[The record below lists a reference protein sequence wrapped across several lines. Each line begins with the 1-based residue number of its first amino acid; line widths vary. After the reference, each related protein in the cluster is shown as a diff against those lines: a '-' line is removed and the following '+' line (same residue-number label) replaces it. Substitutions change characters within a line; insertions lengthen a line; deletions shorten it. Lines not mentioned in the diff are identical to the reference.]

1 MSAEGSGLSEAEGLP
16 EKHNTKGSPSSINT
30 ATSHD
35 QGIHCDI
42 PLPTKNRF
50 TSKRFKEDSAVELK
64 GDKIHQSYNTESN
77 CEQSKED
84 TSNSSQ
90 TEISLDDEFHFS
102 DTDASTKH
110 CKEDSKT
117 QSNIS
122 SSSESSIKEKS
133 RISSKI
139 EFEEKNRHLLLS
151 EDETDSNSLAI
162 NSAIPEKYLSL
173 CESVEVNILD
183 KKDSP
188 SSSDKKSI
196 TGNNLLSQTEEQKS
210 IDNLK
215 SPSVFVFSDHS
226 ESALNRKKSASKG
239 KKSTL
244 NSLSRLQDLKS
255 AVSQPGY
262 LDVNLEIFQNPVSKD
277 IYKDQHNEEQIIT
290 NKLSKKENEA
300 HENAEKTNNNQPRKK
315 KQVTSRNVFESI
327 SSKLELSD
335 AELSHSKIAGD
346 LSRVDSNSASDHA
359 TKSNSTK
366 SCSISQDF
374 LSSFEQFLKS
384 QQNTGN
390 FSNQKEKDKESNL
403 ANAKKKS
410 LTRPNTLAEEVR
422 DWRSKSE
429 ERVILIA
436 EEFKGSTG
444 FKGKG
449 TKELFKNTKRKYPR
463 LKELR
468 VSLDSDE
475 VREHIVGV
483 KTRLVENP
491 EDSPSE
497 EEKEQEGMVDKDLEG
512 KLLPGANEEK
522 LSKTVDDAKV
532 EVVVETKENYSDLD
546 KELVQEQHTHNFDEN
561 TDMDSSKPFKKRGRP
576 AKTKKDQH
584 VAGKSKGHRDESK
597 EQKEETKGIEPDVAN
612 ILPESNTVP
621 NEVVAN
627 FGETQNTSSIK
638 DLFHSVVKGVCS
650 KDVAVPE
657 QESQADTVSAQEPAL
672 FSKQPSQKKDRKR
685 KKSRRGEHLKK
696 KEKAVKKFLQ
706 GAQSDDLVSWTDLAT
721 HSDEIS
727 SLSTKETLKIA
738 DPGKKE
744 IDSFDIVEAT
754 LVEKIS
760 ESVQSDSQ
768 VAKEQTQFREVVS
781 SEVQEETLY
790 SDKNESL
797 FLDSNST
804 LASEDSKRRGRKR
817 GRGRMPKILK
827 TYPKRT
833 NFLHSIHNSSA
844 LSGSINQTNMEDSIN
859 SENLISDSLPTESN
873 TDLCSDGYRHTA
885 EETVKSD
892 KVLQINE
899 NQSKL
904 KVGKKRGRRKLSK
917 SKSKIPQKAQK
928 LSDSASTEV
937 AESVSNNH
945 LPIHMPE
952 SQDGAEDQNSDH
964 VSLQSLTI
972 QEVARPL
979 KRRGR
984 PPKALKYNSM
994 LNTESSQS
1002 RTDVN
1007 ICVEASGGTENVDS
1021 LVEIECDRVCPLGVN
1036 SDTFLSSN
1044 TDIIKNHSET
1054 MDGNVQP
1061 NSSKILDGH
1070 DALSSPPKGPR
1081 GRKKKH
1087 TTSGKRGP
1095 GRPPRVKNF
1104 YIESENKEQ
1113 GIGKDTHGL
1122 HLNNRSELGN
1132 PNKISLETPVEGSAS
1147 MKETL
1152 ADSAM
1157 AGSSS
1162 DQYLRLDSCP
1172 NVSPD
1177 SGIQSLAGSP
1187 AGNESPYSA
1196 NCIAV
1201 EGLPCVVDKVL
1212 LSADDLLVSGGESHS
1227 SDSEKTIPNSAK
1239 SSSDSNR
1246 HYSTKVSS
1254 SGRTSSEPTVTMFDQ
1269 SVCPSSISVSPSKG
1283 VPVSVIT
1290 STASLASKEKQKSQS
1305 STKSSPHPNDKVVLD
1320 GHPQT
1325 ASFHLNESLSCK
1337 VIDKPGEQV
1346 LQSTSPSKKKHRAK
1360 FLHVYKRSTLLQ
1372 QGRLPT
1378 EEEKEQRLEDKF
1390 AYLERCSDTLQ
1401 SENVKKDLIGSFGSF
1416 SEKSSDKVD
1425 QQDDNLNRK
1434 SNADAQIIASL
1445 EQRYVQTDKPKTK
1458 SGKRRG
1464 RPPKKIQRK
1473 NVDHRESTNS
1483 TRNGDSE
1490 QPGLDENQMCTSNQT
1505 GSPDELEYTKNEEQ
1519 EKDELPVTREPFV
1532 KPHGDLQKH
1541 QDDVEDA
1548 FIQESSQYFNQV
1560 LYASENENS
1569 YMNDI
1574 ARRKPGRPK
1583 GSKNKYPS
1591 RREWVFMLNTRKE
1604 EEPATREETGQISK
1618 EEEKGKNYHQSTEN
1632 LDKELRVVNDVMV
1645 HRGPGRPK
1653 GSGKKNKEDLNALEI
1668 TPENRSRDRDNSPED
1683 KSPSV
1688 SSMMQWR
1695 ESREQIRLDQFEE
1708 KKRKPGRPRKHPVTG
1723 VTKRKVGRKKGRRG
1737 LHLKNRKGIKS
1748 NFTDVNIEDFAEFS
1762 SLIQSVKDS
1771 IDSQFHSSTTEE
1783 PELIPLRAYSV
1794 ENLDQV
1800 GASLSTMSPKK
1811 HDYRPP
1817 KPILKIRKPKLH
1829 VMMRRDKRKKRK
1841 KSRIKQAMDVS
1852 DQRNHETAFD
1862 LYMPSLTESNLY
1874 SVEEYP
1880 PAYSA
1885 VDSDTSGAGSSS
1897 ASHRHESYRHHK
1909 QSKKKKRLLYFRSKH
1924 KNIIDPVFLAE
1935 LDYFVNQFKG
1945 LSISPPGATY
1955 LKVRPGEVPLP
1966 SIFRLTRINVKK
1978 KKKEKIVV
1986 FEKARRFKTSKGY
1999 EIFEVANRERMK
2011 VSHPKHYSDD
2021 DDEDMSFLSSD
2032 NLFPG
2037 QHCNLPPKKRHRLF
2051 AVGPEDGSPLGFG
2064 RLGLE
2069 LYKLPEKRKPGRPKK
2084 NTAMELLPF
2093 SSEIHSQKNI
2103 KGREKSQPSF
2113 ASVAAK
2119 LQSLDSL
2126 AKFAFLDN
2134 QKSASGDSRSFGSN
2148 IFDGAFS
2155 KFTQPSGA
2163 RSQPSLLFS
2172 SQELANSHSA
2182 AALASEEASDSYT
2195 KCVQNQ
2201 NNPNSSREEKI
2212 KTFDLV
2218 PKSPA
2223 IATAGKIKKQYR
2235 KLKRS
2240 RRRTKFTHLKRKSYD
2255 ANFRIPHPQT
2265 CVVTE
2270 RSHDDSNNVEAE
2282 GYVDSDNSV
2291 IRSVCSEYEPL
2302 PVSQRLKR
2310 KRGDGNSD
2318 DDNVAATTIGRKRLQ
2333 DTLESVSESD
2343 IEGSTKRRELP
2354 LFHRKKFLKAG
2365 LYSDFFKED
2374 YPRESSL
2381 RHHDKSNQR
2390 LLPPPIHFG
2399 KFLRLIEEDF
2409 RLPYD
2414 VWGLHING
2422 QLRKKEGGQ
2431 LYRRIRN
2438 NYYVDVKQQS
2448 YEPHP
2453 CNCKRPSTK
2462 DEAGCGED
2470 CLNRMIYTECHPEY
2484 CPCEKQCSNQRI
2496 QHHQWAPGLHKFIT
2510 KDRGF
2515 GVKSTKLI
2523 KAGELIV
2530 EYLGEVVSE
2539 QEFRR
2544 RMTEEYS
2551 TECHHYCLNLDKGTV
2566 IDSYRMGNV
2575 ARFVNHSC
2583 EPNCEMQKW
2592 NVNGQYHMCLFA
2604 LKEISANTEL
2614 TYDYNFHSFNVDSQQ
2629 MCKCGST
2636 SCRGVIGGK
2645 TQRQNGQM
2653 KEKIKTR
2660 GRPPKDKRKS
2670 EEIAKEPV
2678 KQMKRQ
2684 SQASA
2689 TTGASSGSV
2698 HNNVS
2703 NNNNHPIPRYFTP
2716 SSFKP
2721 LTKKERNFARSHSI
2735 FLVRNL
2741 ERVKTQNKKK
2751 EREDQNRQEEREDL
2765 IKGTSFTKRD
2775 VFITQLTALNTAR
2788 SVKTR
2793 RLTLAEEDTEMAKIA
2808 RLAQI
2813 FKEIF
2818 SAVASCKDNDG
2829 NLLASDLFHLP
2840 SRKNHPWYYE
2850 VIEEPIDLKIIE
2862 RKILSG
2868 QYADLES
2875 FEKDLMLLFN
2885 NVETYNG
2892 KKYPFAQKL
2901 KHVKMVYN
2909 MAKHEG
2915 IKQLEEILGEDNVAF
2930 SSSSEADSSE
2940 LGENKDPAEGEEEE
2954 EEVIRCICNIFK
2966 DEGLMIQCE
2975 KCLIWQHADCVGASK
2990 DTEHYLCELCELRP
3004 YDKEI
3009 KIPNQPEEDEQ
3020 TYYMTLMKDDMQIRV
3035 GECVYVMR
3043 ESQARR
3049 YSYKKSGTFNRDKMD
3064 IFRIERLWKNEH
3076 GEKFA
3081 FGHLYVRPHETFHE
3095 PTRKFFPNEVFRTPL
3110 YELVPLEA
3118 IMGYCCVMDLLTYC
3132 KGRPKGCKEQD
3143 IYICEHRLDKTLHL
3157 FYKISPRQRYPI
3169 NTKSY
3174 CFDKFEKRLNPK
3186 RTYSPHEVPEAYKKH
3201 CREKQLEY
3209 GEKENNSS
3217 SDTDEDL
3224 PLVRVQEEKRKQKRE
3239 RVNQIVESLTPST
3252 SPSKRIDLSYLLDE
3266 VTSKRARKKAQ
3277 SHH

>member
-16 EKHNTKGSPSSINT
+16 EKHNTKGSPSSTNT
-30 ATSHD
+30 ATSGD
-35 QGIHCDI
+35 RAIHCDKQS
-42 PLPTKNRF
+42 PTKNRF
-50 TSKRFKEDSAVELK
+50 ISEQCKEDNAVELK
-64 GDKIHQSYNTESN
+64 TPICDKIPLSCTIKSN
-77 CEQSKED
+77 CEQSEED
-84 TSNSSQ
+84 TNSSSQ
-90 TEISLDDEFHFS
+90 TELSLDEEFHLS
-102 DTDASTKH
+102 DTDASNKH
-110 CKEDSKT
+110 CKEYFKT
-117 QSNIS
+117 QSNIC
-122 SSSESSIKEKS
+122 SSSESSVTEKT
-133 RISSKI
+133 RESSKI
-139 EFEEKNRHLLLS
+139 EFDRIEEKNQLLVLS
-151 EDETDSNSLAI
+151 EDETDSDSLAI
-162 NSAIPEKYLSL
+162 NSAVQEGYIFLG
-173 CESVEVNILD
+173 ESVEVNILGR
-183 KKDSP
+183 KDSP
-188 SSSDKKSI
+188 SSSDKKS
-196 TGNNLLSQTEEQKS
+196 TSNNLLSRTEEQKS

-226 ESALNRKKSASKG
+226 ESALNRKKPASKG
-239 KKSTL
+239 KKPTV
-244 NSLSRLQDLKS
+244 NSVSGLDDLKS
-255 AVSQPGY
+255 AASQPVN
-262 LDVNLEIFQNPVSKD
+262 LNVNLENFQGPVLND
-277 IYKDQHNEEQIIT
+277 IHKYQHNEEQIIT

-300 HENAEKTNNNQPRKK
+300 HQNAEKTNQSRKK
-315 KQVTSRNVFESI
+315 KQGMSRNVFESI

-335 AELSHSKIAGD
+335 SELSHSKIAGD
-346 LSRVDSNSASDHA
+346 LSRVESSSVSDHT

-384 QQNTGN
+384 QQNTVN
-390 FSNQKEKDKESNL
+390 FSNQKEKDKGPKV
-403 ANAKKKS
+403 ANTKEKS
-410 LTRPNTLAEEVR
+410 LTWPNTLAEEVR

-429 ERVILIA
+429 ERVTLIP
-436 EEFKGSTG
+436 EEFKGSKG
-444 FKGKG
+444 FKAKNN
-449 TKELFKNTKRKYPR
+449 KEFFENDKRKYPI

-483 KTRLVENP
+483 KTKLLENP
-491 EDSPSE
+491 ENSPPAE
-497 EEKEQEGMVDKDLEG
+497 EKEVKEQEGMVDKDSEE
-512 KLLPGANEEK
+512 KLLPGANEDK
-522 LSKTVDDAKV
+522 LSMIVDNAKV
-532 EVVVETKENYSDLD
+532 EVFLETKENCTNLL
-546 KELVQEQHTHNFDEN
+546 KETAQEQQTQEFDEN
-561 TDMDSSKPFKKRGRP
+561 IDMDSSKPFKKRGRP
-576 AKTKKDQH
+576 AKTKKDQS
-584 VAGKSKGHRDESK
+584 VAGKSRGIRDESK
-597 EQKEETKGIEPDVAN
+597 EQKEETKESEPNIAN
-612 ILPESNTVP
+612 NLPESNTVT
-621 NEVVAN
+621 NEVVADLE
-627 FGETQNTSSIK
+627 ETQKTLCDSVLK
-638 DLFHSVVKGVCS
+638 DVCS
-650 KDVAVPE
+650 EEFTVPE
-657 QESQADTVSAQEPAL
+657 QDNQAHALSAQEPAL
-672 FSKQPSQKKDRKR
+672 VSNLPSQKKDRKR

-696 KEKAVKKFLQ
+696 KEKAFTNFLQ
-706 GAQSDDLVSWTDLAT
+706 GDKSMSTSDNLVSSWTDLVT
-721 HSDEIS
+721 HLDKLSP
-727 SLSTKETLKIA
+727 LSTKETLQIA
-738 DPGKKE
+738 DPDKKE
-744 IDSFDIVEAT
+744 TDSFEIEEVT
-754 LVEKIS
+754 LVEKVS
-760 ESVQSDSQ
+760 ENFPSDCQMEKEIMQSQSQ
-768 VAKEQTQFREVVS
+768 EVVS
-781 SEVQEETLY
+781 SEVQEIIY
-790 SDKNESL
+790 SDKNKSL
-797 FLDSNST
+797 CLDSNS
-804 LASEDSKRRGRKR
+804 ASAFEDGKRKGRKK
-817 GRGRMPKILK
+817 GSGRMPKILK

-833 NFLHSIHNSSA
+833 NFVLSIHNSSVLA
-844 LSGSINQTNMEDSIN
+844 GCINQPNMEDSIN
-859 SENLISDSLPTESN
+859 SDNFTGDSVPTEPN
-873 TDLCSDGYRHTA
+873 TDLCSDVESHRILKLA
-885 EETVKSD
+885 EKTVSSD
-892 KVLQINE
+892 KDLDSNE

-904 KVGKKRGRRKLSK
+904 KIGKKRGRRKLSK
-917 SKSKIPQKAQK
+917 SRSRIPHKAQK

-937 AESVSNNH
+937 IESVCNNH
-945 LPIHMPE
+945 LPIHIPE
-952 SQDGAEDQNSDH
+952 LQNFVEDQNSEP
-964 VSLQSLTI
+964 VFLQSLTV
-972 QEVARPL
+972 QEVVRPL

-984 PPKALKYNSM
+984 PPKASKCNSL

-1002 RTDVN
+1002 RTDVS
-1007 ICVEASGGTENVDS
+1007 ICVEASGSTENFDS
-1021 LVEIECDRVCPLGVN
+1021 LVEIECDRVCPVGVN
-1036 SDTFLSSN
+1036 SETFLSN
-1044 TDIIKNHSET
+1044 NIDRIKNHSVA
-1054 MDGNVQP
+1054 MDENVQS
-1061 NSSKILDGH
+1061 NSSKKLDGH
-1070 DALSSPPKGPR
+1070 AAQSRPPKGPR

-1095 GRPPRVKNF
+1095 GRPPRVKNS

-1113 GIGKDTHGL
+1113 ENKKDTHVL
-1122 HLNNRSELGN
+1122 HLNNRSDLGN
-1132 PNKISLETPVEGSAS
+1132 PNKSSLETPLEGPAS
-1147 MKETL
+1147 VKETL

-1157 AGSSS
+1157 AMSSS
-1162 DQYLRLDSCP
+1162 DQYLRLDNCP

-1187 AGNESPYSA
+1187 AGNESPYSV
-1196 NCIAV
+1196 NCVAG
-1201 EGLPCVVDKVL
+1201 EGLPCADKVL
-1212 LSADDLLVSGGESHS
+1212 LSADELLVSGGESHS
-1227 SDSEKTIPNSAK
+1227 SDSEKTNPNSVK

-1246 HYSTKVSS
+1246 LSS
-1254 SGRTSSEPTVTMFDQ
+1254 SKGSSSTGKTSSQSAMITFDQ
-1269 SVCPSSISVSPSKG
+1269 SVCLSSISLSPSKG

-1290 STASLASKEKQKSQS
+1290 STAILASKEKQKSQS
-1305 STKSSPHPNDKVVLD
+1305 PTKSSPQPNSKVVLD

-1325 ASFHLNESLSCK
+1325 VSFHESLSCK

-1346 LQSTSPSKKKHRAK
+1346 AQSTSPSKKKHRAK

-1390 AYLERCSDTLQ
+1390 AYLERSTDTLQ
-1401 SENVKKDLIGSFGSF
+1401 SENVSKDLSGNFSSFDERSI
-1416 SEKSSDKVD
+1416 EKGD
-1425 QQDDNLNRK
+1425 QQDESLNK
-1434 SNADAQIIASL
+1434 QSNAETQIAASW
-1445 EQRYVQTDKPKTK
+1445 EQKCEQTDKPKTK

-1464 RPPKKIQRK
+1464 RPPKRIQLK
-1473 NVDHRESTNS
+1473 NMSHRESTNS
-1483 TRNGDSE
+1483 TRNGDPE
-1490 QPGLDENQMCTSNQT
+1490 QPGLDDNQMCTSDRT
-1505 GSPDELEYTKNEEQ
+1505 ASPVELEHTRNEEQ
-1519 EKDELPVTREPFV
+1519 ENDELAMTREMFV
-1532 KPHGDLQKH
+1532 KPQGDLQKP
-1541 QDDVEDA
+1541 QDDSEVA
-1548 FIQESSQYFNQV
+1548 FIHEYTQTCHQV
-1560 LYASENENS
+1560 AVDAADTENT
-1569 YMNDI
+1569 YMHDI
-1574 ARRKPGRPK
+1574 TRRKPGRPK

-1591 RREWVFMLNTRKE
+1591 RREWVFMLNTRRE
-1604 EEPATREETGQISK
+1604 EEPVLREETDQISK
-1618 EEEKGKNYHQSTEN
+1618 EEEKNRSSHQSSET
-1632 LDKELRVVNDVMV
+1632 LDKELRVNEVMV

-1653 GSGKKNKEDLNALEI
+1653 GSGKKSKEDLHALEI
-1668 TPENRSRDRDNSPED
+1668 KLTPENRSSKDNSPED

-1708 KKRKPGRPRKHPVTG
+1708 KKRKPGRPRKHPVTN
-1723 VTKRKVGRKKGRRG
+1723 VKKTKVGRKKGRRG
-1737 LHLKNRKGIKS
+1737 LPLKNRKGIKS
-1748 NFTDVNIEDFAEFS
+1748 NFTEVNIEDFAEFS

-1783 PELIPLRAYSV
+1783 PELNPLRAYSV
-1794 ENLDQV
+1794 ENLHQM

-1811 HDYRPP
+1811 QDYSAP
-1817 KPILKIRKPKLH
+1817 KPTLKIRKPKLH

-1841 KSRIKQAMDVS
+1841 KSRTKQSMDVS
-1852 DQRNHETAFD
+1852 DQRNHEATFD

-1880 PAYSA
+1880 PTYSA

-1999 EIFEVANRERMK
+1999 EIFEVANRDRMK

-2021 DDEDMSFLSSD
+2021 DDEDMTFLSSD
-2032 NLFPG
+2032 SLFPG

-2069 LYKLPEKRKPGRPKK
+2069 MSRPPEKRKPGRPKK
-2084 NTAMELLPF
+2084 NTALELLPF
-2093 SSEIHSQKNI
+2093 SSEIHLQKNI

-2126 AKFAFLDN
+2126 TKFAFLDN
-2134 QKSASGDSRSFGSN
+2134 PKSTSGDSRLFGSN

-2163 RSQPSLLFS
+2163 RSQPSQLFS
-2172 SQELANSHSA
+2172 PQELANSHSA
-2182 AALASEEASDSYT
+2182 ATLASGEASDSC
-2195 KCVQNQ
+2195 KNCVQNQ
-2201 NNPNSSREEKI
+2201 NNQNSSREEKI
-2212 KTFDLV
+2212 KTFDHV

-2240 RRRTKFTHLKRKSYD
+2240 RRKTKFTHLKRKSYD
-2255 ANFRIPHPQT
+2255 ANFRIPNPQAY
-2265 CVVTE
+2265 VVTE
-2270 RSHDDSNNVEAE
+2270 RYDISSNVELE
-2282 GYVDSDNSV
+2282 GNVDSDNSV
-2291 IRSVCSEYEPL
+2291 IRSVCSESQPL
-2302 PVSQRLKR
+2302 PISQRLKR
-2310 KRGDGNSD
+2310 KRDDGNSD
-2318 DDNVAATTIGRKRLQ
+2318 DDDLAATTIWKIGRKRLQ
-2333 DTLESVSESD
+2333 DTLESMSESD
-2343 IEGSTKRRELP
+2343 VEGSTKRRELP

-2381 RHHDKSNQR
+2381 RHHDKSNQS

-2414 VWGLHING
+2414 IWGLHING

-2438 NYYVDVKQQS
+2438 NYYVDVKQQP

-2453 CNCKRPSTK
+2453 CNCKRPVTK
-2462 DEAGCGED
+2462 DEVGCGED

-2484 CPCEKQCSNQRI
+2484 CPCENQCSNQRI

-2629 MCKCGST
+2629 LCKCGST
-2636 SCRGVIGGK
+2636 FCRGVIGGK

-2653 KEKIKTR
+2653 KEKIKSR

-2678 KQMKRQ
+2678 
-2684 SQASA
+2684 
-2689 TTGASSGSV
+2689 
-2698 HNNVS
+2698 
-2703 NNNNHPIPRYFTP
+2703 
-2716 SSFKP
+2716 KP

-2875 FEKDLMLLFN
+2875 FEKDFMLLFN

-2940 LGENKDPAEGEEEE
+2940 LGDNKDPAEGEDEE

-3064 IFRIERLWKNEH
+3064 IFRIERLWKNEN

-3252 SPSKRIDLSYLLDE
+3252 SPSKRLDLSYLLDE